1 MSDHLEYKGY
11 VGSFDLDERDAI
23 LHGKLVGIRDLVT
36 YEAPDAAGLVRA
48 FRDAVDD
55 YLSDCAQEG
64 REPDKPFKGRF
75 NVRVDPA
82 THRALALIA
91 GQRRSNLNAVASEAL
106 EAYAR
111 AHLGG
116 VSPVDKKDAVAG

>member
-1 MSDHLEYKGY
+1 MSEHLEYKGY
-11 VGSFDLDERDAI
+11 VGSFELDERDAI

-36 YEAPDAAGLVRA
+36 YEAPDAAGLMQA
-48 FRDAVDD
+48 FREAVDD
-55 YLSDCAQEG
+55 YVSDCAEDG

-75 NVRVDPA
+75 NVRVDPG

-91 GQRRSNLNAVASEAL
+91 GQRRSNLNAIASEAL

-111 AHLGG
+111 AHLGEAPR
-116 VSPVDKKDAVAG
+116 VETKDAAAG

>member
-11 VGSFDLDERDAI
+11 VGSVDLDARDAI
-23 LHGKLVGIRDLVT
+23 LHGRLVGIRDLVT
-36 YEAPDAAGLVRA
+36 YEAPDAAGLMRA

-55 YLSDCAQEG
+55 YLSDCAEDG
-64 REPDKPFKGRF
+64 RAPDKPFKGRF
-75 NVRVDPA
+75 NVRVDPG

-91 GQRRSNLNAVASEAL
+91 GQRRSNLNAIASEAL

-111 AHLGG
+111 AHFSGAAR
-116 VSPVDKKDAVAG
+116 VETKEAAAG

>member
-11 VGSFDLDERDAI
+11 GGSVDLDQRDAI
-23 LHGKLVGIRDLVT
+23 LHGRLVGIRDLVT
-36 YEAPDAAGLVRA
+36 YEAPDAAGLMQA
-48 FRDAVDD
+48 FREAVDD
-55 YLSDCAQEG
+55 YLADCAADG

-75 NVRVDPA
+75 NVRVDPE

-111 AHLGG
+111 AHLGDAP
-116 VSPVDKKDAVAG
+116 PVGKKDAVAG